1 MSDPQED
8 NANAEL
14 NNQLL
19 AVPIFAYGFR
29 HILMLECEKS
39 LLGLAIMVDIM
50 VAYVNLSRP
59 YMWFF
64 CVFLLIV
71 LIKIL
76 RKCAKYDPILSKV
89 FQRYFMYKKFYSAG
103 GSIYSNFTRRY
114 REPRRQL

>member
-1 MSDPQED
+1 MSDQQED

-19 AVPIFAYGFR
+19 AVRIFAYGFR

-59 YMWFF
+59 YMWIF
-64 CVFLLIV
+64 CVF
-71 LIKIL
+71 
-76 RKCAKYDPILSKV
+76 
-89 FQRYFMYKKFYSAG
+89 
-103 GSIYSNFTRRY
+103 
-114 REPRRQL
+114 